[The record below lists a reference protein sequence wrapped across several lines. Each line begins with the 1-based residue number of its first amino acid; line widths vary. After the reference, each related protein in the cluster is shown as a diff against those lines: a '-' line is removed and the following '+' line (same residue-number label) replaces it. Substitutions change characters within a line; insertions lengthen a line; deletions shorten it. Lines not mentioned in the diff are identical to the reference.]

1 MNWQKIALKKLLIDN
16 DYSLYTHL
24 NKELFS
30 KSYRTIF
37 VMIDKYYDAYSKL
50 PTIDVLIA
58 YIKSNFADDVAD
70 VLVAIL
76 ESLNKIKDNSTN
88 DEVIKELN
96 KEKVVREL
104 DNVAE
109 DFLSALK
116 NKQIDKVVKIAEN
129 IQVKAMEVNNK
140 MPDDIRETD
149 YKMEGLATL
158 PIFLPTLQEQ
168 GIHLAGLSVIGSG
181 SGCVDEDTEFLTPN
195 GWKKIKDYCEGDLVL
210 EVNPFNNYE
219 SFFSKPLD
227 YIKEKDDRLA
237 YRVLPNNRTKV
248 SMFVTAEHKIVYER
262 VNKKGKRNINVTTAD
277 KFFELNNNNTYI
289 PSTFLPKNLQG
300 VDYTDDEIKLI
311 VAFCADGSKSS
322 KNRIRFHLKKQRK
335 QKYLE
340 QILNKLGIDYRVN
353 HKENGYKEYYVK
365 DIINGKKEKG
375 LHNYFWGASLKQ
387 LQLIVEEVIKWDGG
401 KDKRTGNYQF
411 YTTNKEEADFVQ
423 YAFSVVFNK
432 VVSIVTHN
440 RVGREYKTN
449 GKTYIRKAIEYSV
462 NVTSSKSKV
471 IPNQNIKLEKLPN
484 ETKYCFTTNTGFWLA
499 RKDNYIFVTGNSGK
513 SLFSLQQA
521 LYSYKETG
529 VKVGVLSL
537 ELPLSQLKARMYS
550 IVNDIPYYEAIKPE
564 NKEKILQWQR
574 EYFEPNSF
582 FIKAIRYNV
591 EEIRKAIDYMLKKG
605 VKLIIIDYLNLVE
618 ADNYK
623 EEWKQLADL
632 AKDLHAKS
640 VEHNIVIL
648 TPTQVNLSESK
659 KGEVEATTRGSRE
672 LEFSSSLF
680 LLIHQNKEEYKEKV
694 ARIIIKKARNAKRL
708 TLMVRTEFEK
718 MKFVDTSIIV
728 E

>member
-50 PTIDVLIA
+50 PTIDVLVA

-70 VLVAIL
+70 ILVAIL
-76 ESLNKIKDNSTN
+76 ESLSKIKDNTTN

-158 PIFLPTLQEQ
+158 PIFLPTLQKQ
-168 GIHLAGLSVIGSG
+168 GIHLAGLSVIGSD
-181 SGCVDEDTEFLTPN
+181 SG
-195 GWKKIKDYCEGDLVL
+195 
-210 EVNPFNNYE
+210 
-219 SFFSKPLD
+219 
-227 YIKEKDDRLA
+227 
-237 YRVLPNNRTKV
+237 
-248 SMFVTAEHKIVYER
+248 
-262 VNKKGKRNINVTTAD
+262 
-277 KFFELNNNNTYI
+277 
-289 PSTFLPKNLQG
+289 
-300 VDYTDDEIKLI
+300 
-311 VAFCADGSKSS
+311 
-322 KNRIRFHLKKQRK
+322 
-335 QKYLE
+335 
-340 QILNKLGIDYRVN
+340 
-353 HKENGYKEYYVK
+353 
-365 DIINGKKEKG
+365 
-375 LHNYFWGASLKQ
+375 
-387 LQLIVEEVIKWDGG
+387 
-401 KDKRTGNYQF
+401 
-411 YTTNKEEADFVQ
+411 
-423 YAFSVVFNK
+423 
-432 VVSIVTHN
+432 
-440 RVGREYKTN
+440 
-449 GKTYIRKAIEYSV
+449 
-462 NVTSSKSKV
+462 
-471 IPNQNIKLEKLPN
+471 
-484 ETKYCFTTNTGFWLA
+484 
-499 RKDNYIFVTGNSGK
+499 SGK

-564 NKEKILQWQR
+564 NKEKILQWQK
-574 EYFEPNSF
+574 EYFEPDSF

-591 EEIRKAIDYMLKKG
+591 EEIRKAIDYMIKKG

-648 TPTQVNLSESK
+648 TPTQVNLSENK

-694 ARIIIKKARNAKRL
+694 ARIIIKKARNAKKL